1 MSSRW
6 FAQTTYSL
14 FASSLKSRLAI
25 TQDPRH
31 LLVNRLHQPVMQGA
45 SHIFVYQMAERVDYA
60 ISISSDPSS
69 DFIPSDSS
77 SGTTLHSSDSDKDQ
91 RVRNVTGIVYE
102 GQREV
107 TSLGMYLSTR
117 IGSQRVLTCV
127 TQTRAV
133 THRYW
138 TSSQTISC

>member
-1 MSSRW
+1 MNSRR
-6 FAQTTYSL
+6 FAQCIRSL

-31 LLVNRLHQPVMQGA
+31 LLVNRLHQPVMQ
-45 SHIFVYQMAERVDYA
+45 HIFVYQMAERVDYA

-77 SGTTLHSSDSDKDQ
+77 SGTTLHGSDSDKDQ

-107 TSLGMYLSTR
+107 TSLGMYMSTR